1 MFLAEHVGGPNE
13 SENKRIQMKSGINVK
28 TASIPGTRLALGC
41 LLAALIAATA
51 LQAPAA
57 SPEKPNVTV
66 SLSQLN
72 TEIKTLRENLS
83 RTIAALESVK
93 AAANKN
99 ADLSKPFANFSGAW
113 NAFDAQVLKV
123 RQDGIATKA
132 RAKEHWET
140 WHTELTT
147 MENSK
152 LREKAQK
159 RYASTT
165 KEFEKISEK
174 VADAKQDFAPLQ
186 ADLKDIH
193 TYLQTDLSKEAVS
206 SLSSTIW
213 KMGNQAHTVDGEL
226 ADICKQIERTLSKMP
241 QT

>member
-1 MFLAEHVGGPNE
+1 MRTE
-13 SENKRIQMKSGINVK
+13 IQI
-28 TASIPGTRLALGC
+28 GT
-41 LLAALIAATA
+41 ATA
-51 LQAPAA
+51 RGTKLAISFVLAGALAVWAQRAPAA
-57 SPEKPNVTV
+57 SEEKPTVMV

-72 TEIKTLRENLS
+72 IEIRTLRENLS
-83 RTIAALESVK
+83 RTIAALENVK

-113 NAFDAQVLKV
+113 TEFERQVAKV
-123 RQDGIATKA
+123 RQDGIATRA
-132 RAKEHWET
+132 RAKEHWEA
-140 WHTELTT
+140 WHTELID
-147 MENSK
+147 MQNPK

-174 VADAKQDFAPLQ
+174 VADAKEDFAPLE
-186 ADLKDIH
+186 ADLKDVH

-213 KMGNQAHTVDGEL
+213 KMGNQAHTVDGKL
-226 ADICKQIERTLSKMP
+226 ADISKQIERTLNKLP
-241 QT
+241 QS

>member
-1 MFLAEHVGGPNE
+1 
-13 SENKRIQMKSGINVK
+13 MKTEIKMRTMICLVAGLLV
-28 TASIPGTRLALGC
+28 ASADH
-41 LLAALIAATA
+41 AAAATE
-51 LQAPAA
+51 
-57 SPEKPNVTV
+57 EKPTVMV

-72 TEIKTLRENLS
+72 TELRTLRENLS
-83 RTIAALESVK
+83 RTIAALENVK
-93 AAANKN
+93 AAANKD
-99 ADLSKPFANFSGAW
+99 ADLSKPFANFSSAW
-113 NAFDAQVLKV
+113 TEFERQVAKV

-132 RAKEHWET
+132 RAKEHWEA
-140 WHTELTT
+140 WHTELVD
-147 MENSK
+147 MQNPK

-174 VADAKQDFAPLQ
+174 VADAKEDFAPLQ
-186 ADLKDIH
+186 ADLKDVH

-226 ADICKQIERTLSKMP
+226 AGISKQIERTLSKLP
-241 QT
+241 QS